1 MTSFIPSPSNN
12 LAPNSDKIVTI
23 EESGQRVRILGLAPE
38 NGCLRTLNLDGRSG
52 SSEYIDLQPNGNSFD
67 MMQGLLK
74 AKR

>member
-1 MTSFIPSPSNN
+1 MC
-12 LAPNSDKIVTI
+12 SDKIVTI

-38 NGCLRTLNLDGRSG
+38 NGSLRTLALDGSSG
-52 SSEYIDLQPNGNSFD
+52 RSEYIDLQPNGNSFD